1 MNNLRIAVLI
11 SGAGSTLQ
19 NLIQWNHR
27 GELPVDFQLV
37 ISSNAKAGGIAYA
50 TESRIPFEVVSRKNF
65 SDQLAHRDR
74 IFSTCRQRDVQLV
87 VMAGY
92 LEHLLIPDDYQHR
105 VINIHP
111 ALIPAFSGKGFYGLR
126 VHQAALDYGVKLSG
140 CTVHFVDNEY
150 DHGPI
155 IAQRAC
161 LVLDGDTPESLQHRV
176 GQLERQLYPETIAA
190 IAREQV
196 EIVGRKVFLRAM
208 V

>member
-1 MNNLRIAVLI
+1 MPNLRLAVLI

-19 NLIQWNHR
+19 NLIDWQRR

-37 ISSNAKAGGIAYA
+37 ISSTAQAGGLVYA
-50 TESRIPFEVVSRKNF
+50 TESGIPVEVVSRKNF
-65 SDQLAHRDR
+65 RDPLAHSERV
-74 IFSTCRQRDVQLV
+74 FSICRQRDVQLL

-92 LEHLLIPDDYQHR
+92 LEHLLIPDDYNHR
-105 VINIHP
+105 VLNIHP

-161 LVLDGDTPESLQHRV
+161 PVLEGDTAESLQQRV

-196 EIVGRKVFLRAM
+196 NIVGRTVSWRTI